1 MLDSDLLWLEPLN
14 ATSLYKHGI
23 VCPVET
29 QVYTEGGD

>member
-14 ATSLYKHGI
+14 AASLYNHGI

-29 QVYTEGGD
+29 QAYTEGGD